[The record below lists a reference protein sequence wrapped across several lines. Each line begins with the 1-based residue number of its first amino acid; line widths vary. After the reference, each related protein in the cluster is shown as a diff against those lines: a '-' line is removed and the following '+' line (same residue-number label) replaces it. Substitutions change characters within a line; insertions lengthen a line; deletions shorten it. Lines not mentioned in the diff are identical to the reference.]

1 MPNELSRSL
10 SPYLLMHAND
20 PVDWRM
26 WSEETLRTAKENN
39 KLIFL
44 SIGYSSCHWCHVMHE
59 ESFADPGVAEILN
72 NNYIPVKVDREERPD
87 LDSYFMRVSQVI
99 NGNGGWPLNVILLP
113 DGRPVFAMTY
123 VPKEDRNGMTGLKT
137 ILIQLSQMYS
147 KDPDQ
152 FKDQAKAVSDAME
165 ERNSIPSKVTPGIG
179 DRLYDSIYRYLD
191 RADGGFSGQT
201 KFYNVPVLEFLMDR
215 YENIHDKT
223 VSDFL
228 KTTMMTIA
236 VRGVH
241 DPLFGGFFRYSTDS
255 MWIIPHFEKMT
266 YTQAQLMRA
275 YAKMYMLF
283 RDDFYLGI
291 LEDIFNFMN
300 RYMYSGRSYYT
311 SMEADYAGIEGGHYL
326 FSYEEIKKYLEED
339 FPQFTKVF
347 EVEEN
352 GNFSDPYGENRGKN
366 FLYFAG
372 TPEEFIK
379 LMNTPEIH
387 ASVQRGLEK
396 LRNIRE
402 KDDVFIDRK
411 ELVDLNAMMVSGL
424 AWAYRATHDK
434 KYLESAT
441 TVSGWLRDLNR
452 DRVYHGI
459 FNGKPIETPTLQ
471 DYAFLSQAMIDMFQ
485 ITFDGIYLE
494 DAHRY
499 AEQAM
504 MLFKE
509 GKLSYS
515 SEILDSDP
523 TDGEVESPYAVMIR
537 VFDQLSLLM
546 DSMDLH
552 ERSESLLTS
561 VFGNVQSFPAAY
573 PSMVRSAEFH
583 LKGKHVSSGRNL
595 INAMMKKS
603 VYHNAVFSPEETE
616 QYIICG
622 YGMCFPPAN
631 TIEEAENKII
641 S

>member
-20 PVDWRM
+20 PVEWRM
-26 WSEETLRTAKENN
+26 WSKETLRIATEENR
-39 KLIFL
+39 LIFL

-59 ESFADPGVAEILN
+59 ESFVDPDVAEILN

-87 LDSYFMRVSQVI
+87 LDSYFMKVSQVI
-99 NGNGGWPLNVILLP
+99 NGNGGWPLNLILLP
-113 DGRPVFAMTY
+113 DARPVFAMTY

-137 ILIQLSQMYS
+137 ILIQLSQMYL

-165 ERNSIPSKVTPGIG
+165 ERESVPSKVTPGID
-179 DRLYDSIYRYLD
+179 DRLYDSISRYLD
-191 RADGGFSGQT
+191 RTDGGFFGQT

-215 YENIHDKT
+215 YEKTHDEN

-228 KTTMMTIA
+228 KTTLMTIA

-275 YAKMYMLF
+275 YAKMYLLF
-283 RDDFYLGI
+283 HDDFYLRI
-291 LEDIFNFMN
+291 VEDIFSFMD
-300 RYMYSGRSYYT
+300 RYMYSGASYYT
-311 SMEADYAGIEGGHYL
+311 SMDADYDGIEGGHYL
-326 FSYEEIKKYLEED
+326 FSYEEIRKYLEDD

-347 EVEEN
+347 EVHEN

-379 LMNTPEIH
+379 LMSIPEIQR
-387 ASVQRGLEK
+387 SVQHGLEK

-402 KDDVFIDRK
+402 KDAVFIDKK

-424 AWAYRATHDK
+424 AWAYRATDDK
-434 KYLESAT
+434 RYLERAT
-441 TVSGWLRDLNR
+441 IVSGWLKDLNK
-452 DRVYHGI
+452 DRICHGV
-459 FNGKPIETPTLQ
+459 FNGNIIETPTLQ
-471 DYAFLSQAMIDMFQ
+471 DYAFLSEAMIDMFQ
-485 ITFDGIYLE
+485 ITFDGKYLE
-494 DAHRY
+494 DAYRY

-504 MLFKE
+504 MLIKE
-509 GKLSYS
+509 GKISYS
-515 SEILDSDP
+515 SEVFDADP

-546 DSMDLH
+546 DNMDLH
-552 ERSESLLTS
+552 ERSDSLLTS
-561 VFGNVQSFPAAY
+561 IFGNAQSFPAAY
-573 PSMVRSAEFH
+573 PSIVRTAEFH
-583 LKGKHVSSGRNL
+583 LKGKHVSSNKNM
-595 INAMMKKS
+595 IDAIMKKS
-603 VYHNAVFSPEETE
+603 IYHNALFSLEEVD
-616 QYIICG
+616 QYVICG
-622 YGMCFPPAN
+622 YGMCFPPAH
-631 TIEEAENKII
+631 TIEEAVDKIK